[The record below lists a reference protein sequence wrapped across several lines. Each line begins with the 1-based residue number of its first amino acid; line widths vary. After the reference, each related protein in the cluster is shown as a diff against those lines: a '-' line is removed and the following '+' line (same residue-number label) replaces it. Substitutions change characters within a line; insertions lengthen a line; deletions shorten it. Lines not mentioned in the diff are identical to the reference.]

1 MGCFEFWV
9 VMAVCVGVAG
19 LWAWGSGFGW
29 YAVVLH
35 QDVSGLNIWSR
46 APSQMSAELRVG
58 ASWEWIG
65 PLPGEVEAVSGLLDA
80 EGGVNSALGRQAA
93 MV

>member
-1 MGCFEFWV
+1 VFFGF
-9 VMAVCVGVAG
+9 
-19 LWAWGSGFGW
+19 WAWGSGFGW
-29 YAVVLH
+29 SAVALL
-35 QDVSGLNIWSR
+35 QDVSGPNIWSR

-65 PLPGEVEAVSGLLDA
+65 PQPGEVEAVSSLLDA
-80 EGGVNSALGRQAA
+80 ESGVNSTLGRQAG